1 MNDNDWQLG
10 NCPLVSLLLSIE
22 VSTHEAR
29 DVLIALK
36 RSFVELWSM
45 TYLKQFVYITQDYG
59 QVPGWTSDL
68 WTIIVSGLTAA
79 IKLNPR

>member
-1 MNDNDWQLG
+1 
-10 NCPLVSLLLSIE
+10 
-22 VSTHEAR
+22 
-29 DVLIALK
+29 
-36 RSFVELWSM
+36 M